1 MAEKTQIVITAKDET
16 GAAINSARRGL
27 ASLSGAAEGLRN
39 SFSFLGTAGG
49 LAGLLGG
56 VSVGA
61 TVKAAIDDLDKLN
74 DSVERLGISAEDL
87 SALNFAGKLN
97 GIEAEDMTMA
107 LTKLSVKMQEAASG
121 SKEAAALFADL
132 GVKVT
137 DSSGKL
143 KSADQVFAEVA
154 DSFAQ
159 LEDGAGKTALAVD
172 TFGKTGAKLVPVLN
186 GGADGL
192 AKMRK
197 EAEQLGAIIGT
208 DLSKQAAEFNDNLD
222 RLSVV
227 SGAAARSITSLM
239 LPSLI
244 EFSSELLV
252 AIKNSDGLLDA
263 FLRYGAGKSFNFKT
277 PTESLAALNVEASKL
292 EDRLSIGRGEKGDDE
307 RLRRLQQEI
316 SYYSTLDKLKTKADE
331 PANTGGTK
339 PVVRTP
345 TGDGKG
351 KTGGAKAQADE
362 ALRLIQ
368 SLDEQIALKSAD
380 AESTDKMTAAE
391 VQAVKVRYQ
400 LEAGTLKATAA
411 QRDTIFA
418 RLDSLAVLEKEL
430 AKQKEFADALAKQ
443 EESNVKSNQAM
454 IEQIATAERA
464 AELYGLTESQ
474 ISVVEQ
480 ARLADAIAIAKE
492 NGATEAQIAYL
503 EQELELR
510 GKLSD
515 SLIKVDTKK
524 QEKADAEDAIKKLD
538 EMGEFAKQAAKNM
551 QDAMADFFID
561 PTKGGIQSIAETFA
575 QTLQKMIAQAAAAQ
589 LGKLL
594 FGDLDKTGNLSG
606 LAGKGLDWLSGLFS
620 FEKGGIMTSAG
631 AVPLHKY
638 SMGGIA
644 NSPQLAMFGEGRTP
658 EAYVPLPDGRRIPVH
673 MQGGGGGMNI
683 TQHISVGANA
693 DRADVKRAA
702 ASGARS
708 VLALQ
713 NGARRYG

>member
-244 EFSSELLV
+244 EFSNELLV

-331 PANTGGTK
+331 PAKTGGTK

-443 EESNVKSNQAM
+443 EEGNVKSNQAM
-454 IEQIATAERA
+454 LEQIATAGRA

-638 SMGGIA
+638 AMGGIA

-673 MQGGGGGMNI
+673 MQGGGGGSLHQTLNFYG
-683 TQHISVGANA
+683 QAEPA
-693 DRADVKRAA
+693 QVKRAA
-702 ASGARS
+702 AAGARS
-708 VLALQ
+708 VVGLASSS
-713 NGARRYG
+713 ARYA

>member
-244 EFSSELLV
+244 EFSNELLV

-331 PANTGGTK
+331 PAKTGGTK
-339 PVVRTP
+339 PVTRTA

-430 AKQKEFADALAKQ
+430 VKQKEFADAMAKQ

-454 IEQIATAERA
+454 LEQIATAGRA

-638 SMGGIA
+638 AMGGIA

-673 MQGGGGGMNI
+673 MQGGGGGSLHQTLNFYG
-683 TQHISVGANA
+683 QAEPA
-693 DRADVKRAA
+693 QVKRAA

-708 VLALQ
+708 VL
-713 NGARRYG
+713 GVVSGSGRYS